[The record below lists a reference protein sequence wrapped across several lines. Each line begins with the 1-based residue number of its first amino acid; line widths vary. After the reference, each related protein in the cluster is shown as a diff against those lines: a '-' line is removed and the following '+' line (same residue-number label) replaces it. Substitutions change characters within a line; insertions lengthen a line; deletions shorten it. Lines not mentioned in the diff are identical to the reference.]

1 MTIDSEFASPQ
12 PTRAAP
18 TTDAP
23 TKAVENVPGFHGW
36 RLVASA
42 AGLHFLIA
50 GLMTQAFG
58 AYVAVLRDTEGWSKT
73 ALSGLAAMQQVEG
86 ALLGPVQGWI
96 VDRFGTRGLVRAG
109 LVLFGGGMML
119 LSTATSLAS
128 FYAIYLLIA
137 IGISFAGYFTL
148 SVAVINWFERYRNRA
163 LSMLQ
168 ISLVGAGLLAP
179 VIAWALQTF
188 GWRATAFGSGL
199 IALVVGLPLSAALH
213 RRPQDLGQ
221 HIDGIAPAPRV
232 IDNNNSALA
241 NEPAAP
247 LAHDP
252 YSEGATVAQAL
263 RSRAF
268 WLLGLGHASALFVV
282 SAFQVH
288 AVTHVKEGLGYSLAQ
303 AALMLSVQTVAY
315 AIGLFTSGALGD
327 RWDKARI
334 SAGCLLLH
342 ATGLLTLAYA
352 TSMAAVLAAAI
363 AHGFAWGLRGPLMQ
377 AMRAD
382 HFGRR
387 AIGAILGLSMGIV
400 LIGQVSGPMIAGVLA
415 DATGNYRL
423 GFTILGAMA
432 GLGSIFFMLVPK
444 LPGRPH
450 TGA

>member
-1 MTIDSEFASPQ
+1 MTIDSEFASPE

-18 TTDAP
+18 TNGAIP
-23 TKAVENVPGFHGW
+23 TASESVPGFHGW

-58 AYVAVLRDTEGWSKT
+58 SYVAVLRDTEGWSKT

-137 IGISFAGYFTL
+137 IGISLAGYFTL
-148 SVAVINWFERYRNRA
+148 SVAVINWFERHRNRA

-168 ISLVGAGLLAP
+168 ISLVGAGLVAP
-179 VIAWALQTF
+179 VIAWSLQTF

-199 IALVVGLPLSAALH
+199 IALLVGLPLSAALH

-221 HIDGIAPAPRV
+221 YIDGIAPPAR
-232 IDNNNSALA
+232 IAGDNSAA
-241 NEPAAP
+241 NEMAAT
-247 LAHDP
+247 AIVDP
-252 YSEGATVAQAL
+252 YSQGATVAQAL

-315 AIGLFTSGALGD
+315 AIGLFTSGVLGD
-327 RWDKARI
+327 RWDKART

-352 TSMAAVLAAAI
+352 SSMAAVLAAAI

-432 GLGSIFFMLVPK
+432 GLGSIFFLLVPK
-444 LPGRPH
+444 LPDRSH
-450 TGA
+450 AGA